1 MKKNI
6 LIIALSLVLV
16 CVNTACQ
23 TSNEPEYV
31 THSTTEASTEM
42 TINVEPTAIKED
54 DNFIYTAKEIVE
66 KMGMGWNLGN
76 TLDACDY
83 SGSKEID
90 ETAFGN
96 PVTTKAMIDMVKEE
110 GFQSVRIP
118 VSYYNHMDEDGNI
131 DEEWLNRVKEV
142 VDYVVEDDMYCIINV
157 HHDTGNDGWLTADA
171 SSYEQNSTRFKTMWK
186 QIAEYFAD
194 YDEKLLFEGY
204 NEILNSEKK
213 WSWAGEESYNTANSL
228 NQDFVDT
235 VRSTGGNNAKRY
247 LIVNTYAA
255 SAEEEVMNNFVMPTD
270 VEDNRLIV
278 EVHTYVP
285 FDKIPQTFDM
295 INERFCEND
304 IPVVVGETACGK
316 DKSIEERTE
325 YAKLLNVKSKEYKIA
340 IFWWDDGNYS
350 DNSSSAEDVC
360 NYALLNRVLMQWAY
374 PDIAQAF
381 TN

>member
-1 MKKNI
+1 
-6 LIIALSLVLV
+6 
-16 CVNTACQ
+16 
-23 TSNEPEYV
+23 
-31 THSTTEASTEM
+31 
-42 TINVEPTAIKED
+42 
-54 DNFIYTAKEIVE
+54 
-66 KMGMGWNLGN
+66 
-76 TLDACDY
+76 
-83 SGSKEID
+83 
-90 ETAFGN
+90 
-96 PVTTKAMIDMVKEE
+96 
-110 GFQSVRIP
+110 
-118 VSYYNHMDEDGNI
+118 
-131 DEEWLNRVKEV
+131 
-142 VDYVVEDDMYCIINV
+142 MYCIINV

-171 SSYEQNSTRFKTMWK
+171 SSYEQNSTKFKAMWK

-204 NEILNSEKK
+204 NEILNNEKK